1 MQKIFINEEHFNPTH
16 TLECG
21 QFFRFSIDN
30 EGNYFAISGSK
41 RAKIIPKNNGYEVQ
55 CDNANYFKNF
65 FELDKNYQQKKEE
78 LASFKFLQ
86 KPIEFG
92 YGIRI
97 LRQDLFEAIICF
109 IISQNNNIKRI
120 QKIIEAVCKRAGSK
134 VKDDFGS
141 FYAFPTQNQLL
152 KLTETDYASLG
163 LGYRAAYLAK
173 VVPLLTDEFLNSLKR
188 MSTEVARGALIALP
202 GIGRKVADCI
212 LLFGM
217 QRGEVFPVD
226 VWCERVYL
234 SFFKNHAQKNPR
246 IAKGREKISDYLSKV
261 FGANAGLAQQYLF
274 YYMRSN

>member
-1 MQKIFINEEHFNPTH
+1 MQKFEIDKKDFNPTH

-21 QFFRFSIDN
+21 QFFRFKK
-30 EGNYFAISGSK
+30 EGDSYFATSK
-41 RAKIIPKNNGYEVQ
+41 NWRAKITENKNGYLVQ
-55 CDNANYFKNF
+55 SNNSNYFKEF
-65 FELDKNYQQKKEE
+65 FATNENYNKKKKE
-78 LASFKFLQ
+78 LGSFNFLQ

-97 LRQDLFEAIICF
+97 LKQDLFEAIICF

-120 QKIIEAVCKRAGSK
+120 QKIIEAICKSAGK
-134 VKDDFGS
+134 KQKDEFGE

-152 KLTETDYASLG
+152 QLTEDDYKKLG

-173 VVPLLTDEFLNSLKR
+173 VVPSLTDDFLQKLTQ
-188 MSTEVARGALIALP
+188 MSTPNAREALIALP

-212 LLFGM
+212 LLFGLG
-217 QRGEVFPVD
+217 RGEVFPVD

-234 SFFKNHAQKNPR
+234 SFFKSHAQKNPKT
-246 IAKGREKISDYLSKV
+246 AKSREKISDYLSGV
-261 FGANAGLAQQYLF
+261 FGNNAGIAQQYLF